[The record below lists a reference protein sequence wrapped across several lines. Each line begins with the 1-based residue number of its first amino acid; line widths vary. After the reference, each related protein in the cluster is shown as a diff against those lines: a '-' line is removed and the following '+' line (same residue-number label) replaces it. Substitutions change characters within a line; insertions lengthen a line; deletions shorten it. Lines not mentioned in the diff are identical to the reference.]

1 MDFWLTDSLMMETS
15 QDIVSCYPVNSNV
28 AGSHL
33 MKEFRFGP
41 SGFWILGTH
50 DFRYD
55 FTLFFI
61 YMNSYMNS

>member
-28 AGSHL
+28 ARSHL
-33 MKEFRFGP
+33 MKEFRFLDP
-41 SGFWILGTH
+41 WYTAS